1 MKGKNDT
8 QDYIPQKTIATAQL
22 IIRFAKPTTPFRTPP
37 AVAAGGAPVVVV
49 GRYGVFVA
57 GVVEERNGLSGGVV
71 VAVELTSDSTQP
83 DSLTVLVEV
92 DVVVVVTSGVAE
104 PSSSEHDDDVSVRNG
119 VHPWQ
124 GPPGV

>member
-1 MKGKNDT
+1 
-8 QDYIPQKTIATAQL
+8 
-22 IIRFAKPTTPFRTPP
+22 
-37 AVAAGGAPVVVV
+37 
-49 GRYGVFVA
+49 VFVA
-57 GVVEERNGLSGGVV
+57 DVVEEKNGLSGGVV

-104 PSSSEHDDDVSVRNG
+104 PPSSEHVSVLNG

>member
-1 MKGKNDT
+1 
-8 QDYIPQKTIATAQL
+8 
-22 IIRFAKPTTPFRTPP
+22 
-37 AVAAGGAPVVVV
+37 
-49 GRYGVFVA
+49 VFVA
-57 GVVEERNGLSGGVV
+57 DVVEERNGLSGGVV

-92 DVVVVVTSGVAE
+92 DVVVVATSVVAE
-104 PSSSEHDDDVSVRNG
+104 PPSSEQNDDVSVLNG